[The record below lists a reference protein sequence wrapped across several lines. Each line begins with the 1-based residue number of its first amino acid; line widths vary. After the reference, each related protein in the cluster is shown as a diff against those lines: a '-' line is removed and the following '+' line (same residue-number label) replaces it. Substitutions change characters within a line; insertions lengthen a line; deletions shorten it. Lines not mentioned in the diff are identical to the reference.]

1 MMISTAARPSVAKTH
16 VLQALDQAESAM
28 GNTAQA
34 RTEATAAQTALDGY
48 EPEVRAIKFDRPDR
62 DVSPNGH
69 TLRAKTQSCAAP
81 SGHGLELANG
91 VQSSSAEIRK
101 HIDEALQSLT
111 PADSAARRY
120 LQAAARDTKFL
131 NENSLPHL
139 TVSLKLAHR
148 QSQEEVSPYL
158 TEVQEDAP
166 GRDVGRFAEDIGQL
180 FADSR
185 ANYRQ
190 GDLGGKYVQQDLA
203 QIKADLQA
211 ARDKMA

>member
-1 MMISTAARPSVAKTH
+1 MP
-16 VLQALDQAESAM
+16 
-28 GNTAQA
+28 
-34 RTEATAAQTALDGY
+34 
-48 EPEVRAIKFDRPDR
+48 
-62 DVSPNGH
+62 
-69 TLRAKTQSCAAP
+69 
-81 SGHGLELANG
+81 
-91 VQSSSAEIRK
+91 
-101 HIDEALQSLT
+101 QSLT

-120 LQAAARDTKFL
+120 LEAAARDTKFL